1 MDVWVHR
8 ATGLEQMK
16 VHDARRL
23 LAMAGETDEGPV
35 DLPPSILAKLN
46 IDDVPDGASF
56 QIGTPEDGT
65 VHLEWNGAFHRDG
78 DSFYAEAD
86 HTWSRKYWYE
96 PIGLEQYL
104 DLVRRAVETRRRLK
118 GDVELTHYDDDGAF
132 ISLQFRVATTERNLR
147 AAYDEARQIEAQ
159 VLETVNQAAD
169 QVGKQIATIAARLS
183 AWGSEELQELVEA
196 VETATSADDKGRTLE
211 ELCSRL
217 LSSIA
222 GFTVTGRIR
231 TETEEIDIF
240 VLNGSEDPR
249 LRREA
254 AIILAECKNWM
265 TKCGKNEFTLFRQ
278 KIENRY
284 QRSSLGLLISW
295 NGFADTVTKEMLRG
309 SRDGILVVP
318 IAGDA
323 IRRAV
328 REGDFSKV
336 LFSCWDKAVST

>member
-1 MDVWVHR
+1 
-8 ATGLEQMK
+8 MK
-16 VHDARRL
+16 AIDARRL
-23 LAMAGETDEGPV
+23 LAAASETDDEPII
-35 DLPPSILAKLN
+35 LPLSVLAKLT

-56 QIGTPEDGT
+56 QIGTHKNSV
-65 VHLEWNGAFHRDG
+65 VHLEWNESFYRDG
-78 DSFYAEAD
+78 KSFCAEAD
-86 HTWSRKYWYE
+86 HSWTRKYWYA

-104 DLVRRAVETRRRLK
+104 DLVRRAVETRHRLK
-118 GDVELTHYDDDGAF
+118 GDVELTHYEDDGAF
-132 ISLQFRVATTERNLR
+132 VSLYFRIATTKSNLR
-147 AAYDEARQIEAQ
+147 EAYDEAKRIEAQ
-159 VLETVNQAAD
+159 VLEVANHAAD
-169 QVGKQIATIAARLS
+169 EVGRQIATIAARLS
-183 AWGSEELQELVEA
+183 EWGSETLDKLVET
-196 VETATSADDKGRTLE
+196 VETAASADDKGRALE

-231 TETEEIDIF
+231 TETEEIDILI
-240 VLNGSEDPR
+240 LNGSEDPR

-295 NGFADTVTKEMLRG
+295 NGFAGTVTKEMLRG
-309 SRDGILVVP
+309 SRDGILVIP
-318 IAGDA
+318 IAGDD
-323 IRRAV
+323 IRRAI

-336 LFSCWDKAVST
+336 LLACWDKAVST

>member
-1 MDVWVHR
+1 
-8 ATGLEQMK
+8 MK
-16 VHDARRL
+16 LNEARRL
-23 LAMAGETDEGPV
+23 LAVANEADAGPV
-35 DLPPSILAKLN
+35 DLPASILAELT
-46 IDDVPDGASF
+46 IGDVPDGASF
-56 QIGTPEDGT
+56 QIGTPKDGA
-65 VHLEWNGAFHRDG
+65 VHLEWNGVFQRDG
-78 DSFYAEAD
+78 DSFHAEAD

-104 DLVRRAVETRRRLK
+104 DLVRRAVETRHRLK
-118 GDVELTHYDDDGAF
+118 GDVEVTQYDDDGAF
-132 ISLQFRVATTERNLR
+132 ISLQFRIATTEKNLR
-147 AAYDEARQIEAQ
+147 AAYDEVKQIEAQ
-159 VLETVNQAAD
+159 VLEAANRAVD
-169 QVGKQIATIAARLS
+169 EVGQQIAAIAARLS
-183 AWGSEELQELVEA
+183 ALSSERLEELVEA
-196 VETATSADDKGRTLE
+196 VETAISADDKGRTLE

-217 LSSIA
+217 LTTIA
-222 GFTVTGRIR
+222 GFRVTGRIR

-240 VLNGSEDPR
+240 VLNGNEDPR

-265 TKCGKNEFTLFRQ
+265 SRCGKNEFALFRQ

-318 IAGDA
+318 IAGDD

-328 REGDFSKV
+328 KEGDFSKV
-336 LFSCWDKAVST
+336 LFTCWDRAVST